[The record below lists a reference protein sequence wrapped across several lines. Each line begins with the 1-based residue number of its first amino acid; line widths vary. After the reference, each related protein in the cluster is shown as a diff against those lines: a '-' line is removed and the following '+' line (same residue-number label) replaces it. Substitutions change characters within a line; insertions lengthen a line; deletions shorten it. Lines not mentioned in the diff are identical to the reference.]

1 MSAATHPTCKGVF
14 NNKKPCTFK
23 AKLGCNGFCRVHYN
37 QANKNTEKLLN
48 EATEQLQNLDVSSKT
63 DTLVK
68 ENERLKKELH
78 DLHQHIDSY
87 YEEMPGLYDHKEI
100 LKGEWEYT
108 EVNGKWGWGPCD
120 SCDESSDEED

>member
-63 DTLVK
+63 ETLVK

-78 DLHQHIDSY
+78 DLWDKIAFFEGIPDLS
-87 YEEMPGLYDHKEI
+87 DHLEI

-108 EVNGKWGWGPCD
+108 EVNGKYKWIRCD
-120 SCDESSDEED
+120 GCDESSDEED